1 MENALEITIIG
12 VLGGI
17 AAALIAVGG
26 VGFFWLASR
35 IDRLTEQNNTT
46 HKELGEKTAVSHKE
60 LSEKIDQ
67 SHKELS
73 EKFDD
78 KIDSAIGQLREDFT
92 RQLEQVKA
100 EIINALLHHSH
111 PEPGGPPVFTVP
123 PPVVPPDSLPQE
135 TEPAPAPADN

>member
-17 AAALIAVGG
+17 VAALIALGG
-26 VGFFWLASR
+26 VGFFWLAGR
-35 IDRLTEQNNTT
+35 IDRLTEQNNAT
-46 HKELGEKTAVSHKE
+46 HKE

-67 SHKELS
+67 SYKELS
-73 EKFDD
+73 EKFDE

-100 EIINALLHHSH
+100 EIINALLNHSH

>member
-17 AAALIAVGG
+17 VAALIAVGG
-26 VGFFWLASR
+26 VGFFWLAGR
-35 IDRLTEQNNTT
+35 IDRLTEQNNAT
-46 HKELGEKTAVSHKE
+46 HKE

-73 EKFDD
+73 EK
-78 KIDSAIGQLREDFT
+78 IDLAIGQLREDFT

-135 TEPAPAPADN
+135 TEPTPAPADN